1 MKDFN
6 KVRIAIASPE
16 KIRKWSS
23 GEVEKPETINYR
35 TLKPEREGLFDER
48 IFGPTKDYE
57 CACGKYK
64 RQRFEGRKCER
75 CGVEV
80 VSAKVRRY
88 RMGHIDLATPS
99 AHIWYVKDTP
109 SKIGMLLDLSAG
121 QLEKVLYFSSFIVT
135 DCRNAQKD
143 GRPLKRGELLSDEE
157 YRELRDGKQET
168 YTIPNNAGDANVRDG
183 EYVEKGQVLA
193 GNVSSKIDGLAQYRF
208 PRRAEIAYTEA
219 LEAVLPLSGEQVV
232 EQEEFKAGEI
242 ISELEEDIQI
252 TAPVGGTLFAYDLG
266 EDSVMLEVCSM
277 QEKVVKVHVSSQ
289 PSRNQPAAEL
299 GEEQE
304 PEPTETLLVK
314 GEVLARVYLPHGLD
328 VKVAEGEV
336 VEAGA
341 VLAEGKT
348 GALLRV
354 SRHSSLSKVA
364 PKTGEVTVVA
374 HWTRRV
380 NHDIN
385 PTMHVLVG
393 DGSEVT
399 KGQRVIGAIDEDEQI
414 IAEANG
420 VISLH
425 NPASIRVSRAK
436 VYPYNDEPLVING
449 DRVEPGDELADG
461 GDLVSDISGRI
472 EIDLVRKQVRVIE
485 SYDFEAKM
493 GAEAIKELLDDL
505 DLDTLEADLGEQ
517 MNDSS
522 RHKRAKARKRLEVVR
537 SFKRSGNNPTWM
549 ILNTVPVM
557 PPDLR
562 PMVQVDGGRFATSDL
577 NDLYRRLINR
587 NNRLK
592 KLMSQGAPDMII
604 RNEKRMLQEAVDAL
618 IDNGRRGSPVTN
630 PGSERA
636 LRSLTDLLGG
646 KQGRFRQ
653 NLLGKRVDYS
663 GRSVI
668 VVGPQLKLHQCG
680 VPKRMALELFKP
692 FLFKL
697 LEDKGEVS
705 NIKAARKMLERHRD
719 TKDSVWDALEEVI
732 EDKVVLLNRA
742 PTLHRLGI
750 QAFEP
755 VLVEGQSIQLHPLVC
770 EAFNADFDGDQMAIH
785 LPLSAQAQAEA
796 RIQMLSSHNLLS
808 PADGEPNVKPARDII
823 LGIFSLTQLRIDKLG
838 AGTSYETE
846 QDVLADYDAGKLHLN
861 SPVQLRGKETS
872 PGRLRYVF
880 ANPDEAVM
888 AIEKGKIDYQDHV
901 RIRLDGAIYETSVGR
916 MEFRRMVQE
925 ALGNKAHLVDTLI
938 DLETTYEKDALK
950 EMVMTCFKHLGIE
963 ATAGLLDALKEAGF
977 KLSTTSGITIGI
989 DDVVLPP
996 DKPAILAQ
1004 AEEKLA
1010 QIEEYYEYGY
1020 LTSDER
1026 YAQVVGLWNR
1036 VKDDVKTATFDN
1048 FLHNY
1053 PFNPLWIMS
1062 QSGARGNPQQITQ
1075 LAGMRGLMA
1084 RPDGSTIE
1092 VPIKASFREGL
1103 TVLEYFISTHGARKG
1118 GADTALR
1125 TADSGYLTRK
1135 LVDVAHEVVVR
1146 DVDCGSTD
1154 YTAMALGSIDDRTGA
1169 WRTRKASEIE
1179 TSIYGRTLTHEVTLS
1194 DGRTIAEDTMLNL
1207 EDVRAIIRDAEALGE
1222 IFVRT
1227 PLNCKVKAGVCQK
1240 CYGYD
1245 LSQAKPVSMGESVGV
1260 VAAESIGEPGT
1271 QLTMRTFHTG
1281 GVAGG
1286 GDITMGLPRV
1296 IELFEARKPKVQ
1308 ATVADRDGVVSFEE
1322 EEERYLLHIEAD
1334 DEQYSSK
1341 TATKISKATRMIVKN
1356 GERVEAGQPLTRGAI
1371 NPHDLLAY
1379 KDTDAAQRYLV
1390 EEVQHVYRAQ
1400 GVKVHD
1406 KHIEVIVRQML
1417 RWVEITNGG
1426 DTELLEGQTVERWEV
1441 DAANEALESEQNP
1454 ASWQPVLLGITKSSL
1469 TTKSWLSAASFQH
1482 TTHVLTEASMRGQ
1495 TDDLIGLKENVILGK
1510 LIPAGTGL
1518 ETVRDM
1524 QVADE
1529 RLLQR
1534 YGLQDANIEP
1544 AGSPQRFDDPPTNAE
1559 INPGY
1564 GD

>member
-16 KIRKWSS
+16 KIREWSF

-48 IFGPTKDYE
+48 IFGPQKDYE

-64 RQRFEGRKCER
+64 RQRYEGKVCER

-80 VSAKVRRY
+80 TSSKVRRY
-88 RMGHIDLATPS
+88 RMGHIDLATPA

-109 SKIGMLLDLSAG
+109 SKIGTLLDLSAG
-121 QLEKVLYFSSFIVT
+121 QLEKVLYFSSFLVT
-135 DCRNAQKD
+135 DPRNAQKD
-143 GRPLKRGELLSDEE
+143 GRPLKRGELLSDDE
-157 YRELRDGKQET
+157 YRELRFGRQET
-168 YTIPNNAGDANVRDG
+168 YSIPNGTDAEIRDG
-183 EYVEKGQVLA
+183 EYVTRGQILG
-193 GNVSSKIDGLAQYRF
+193 GNVVSKMDGLAQYRF
-208 PRRAEIAYTEA
+208 PRRAIIAYSEEVEATLPVPAEA
-219 LEAVLPLSGEQVV
+219 LV
-232 EQEEFKAGEI
+232 EQDAFRAGEI
-242 ISELEEDIQI
+242 LAELESDVTI
-252 TAPVGGTLFAYDLG
+252 TAPVDGTVVLHEMG
-266 EDSVMLEVCSM
+266 EDSVMVELREGVD
-277 QEKVVKVHVSSQ
+277 EEGT
-289 PSRNQPAAEL
+289 PS
-299 GEEQE
+299 
-304 PEPTETLLVK
+304 
-314 GEVLARVYLPHGLD
+314 GEVLSRVYIPHGMN
-328 VKVAEGEV
+328 VQVVHGEI

-341 VLAEGKT
+341 ALADAASGT
-348 GALLRV
+348 RLRV
-354 SRHSSLSKVA
+354 SRDSRLSGVTF
-364 PKTGEVTVVA
+364 PKKKGDVQVKA
-374 HWTRRV
+374 HWTRRAEYP
-380 NHDIN
+380 IN
-385 PTMHVLVG
+385 PTMHVLIG
-393 DGSEVT
+393 DGSEVK
-399 KGQRVIGAIDEDEQI
+399 KGQKVVGAIDKEEEIVADADGTI
-414 IAEANG
+414 T
-420 VISLH
+420 LH
-425 NPASIRVSRAK
+425 NPASIIVSKAK
-436 VYPYNDEPLVING
+436 VYAYNDEPLVVNG

-461 GDLVSDISGRI
+461 GDLRSEISGRI

-485 SYDFEAKM
+485 SYDFDAKM
-493 GAEAIKELLDDL
+493 GAEAVKELLDDL
-505 DLDTLEADLGEQ
+505 DLDQLEVELNE
-517 MNDSS
+517 MMKDSS
-522 RHKRAKARKRLEVVR
+522 RHKRAKARKRLEVTR
-537 SFKRSGNNPTWM
+537 AFKRSGNHPSWM

-630 PGSERA
+630 PGSDRS

-692 FLFKL
+692 FLFKV
-697 LEDKGEVS
+697 LEEKGEVT
-705 NIKAARKMLERHRD
+705 NIKQARKMLERYRD
-719 TKDSVWDALEEVI
+719 TRDSVWDALEEVI

-785 LPLSAQAQAEA
+785 VPLSAQAQAEA
-796 RIQMLSSHNLLS
+796 RIQMLSAHNLLS
-808 PADGEPNVKPARDII
+808 PANGEPNVKPSRDII
-823 LGIFSLTQLRIDKLG
+823 LGIFTLTLLRKDNLG
-838 AGTSYETE
+838 AGSEFADE
-846 QDVLADYDAGKLHLN
+846 QAALAALEGGKVALN
-861 SPVQLRGKETS
+861 SPIVVAGQETS
-872 PGRLRYVF
+872 PGRLKYVF
-880 ANPDEAVM
+880 SNPDEAVM
-888 AIEKGKIDYQDHV
+888 AVERGEIDHQDYV
-901 RIRLDGAIYETSVGR
+901 RIRLNGVTYDTSAGR
-916 MEFRRMVQE
+916 VMFRRIVQE
-925 ALGNKAHLVDTLI
+925 ALGTQAALVDTLVN
-938 DLETTYEKDALK
+938 LETAYEKDHLK
-950 EMVMTCFKHLGIE
+950 DMVMACFKHLGIE
-963 ATAGLLDALKEAGF
+963 ATAGLLDGLKDAGF

-989 DDVVLPP
+989 DDIVIPP
-996 DKPAILAQ
+996 AKTEILAEADAKV
-1004 AEEKLA
+1004 AE
-1010 QIEEYYEYGY
+1010 IEQNFEFGFMTEE
-1020 LTSDER
+1020 ER
-1026 YAQVVGLWNR
+1026 YKQVVQLWNDTKDE
-1036 VKDDVKTATFDN
+1036 VKNAMFDN
-1048 FLHNY
+1048 FGKNY

-1062 QSGARGNPQQITQ
+1062 LSGARGNAQQITQ

-1092 VPIKASFREGL
+1092 VPIRASFREGL
-1103 TVLEYFISTHGARKG
+1103 SVLEYFISTHGARKG

-1146 DVDCGSTD
+1146 DVDCGTTD
-1154 YTAMALGSIDDRTGA
+1154 YTVMPLGATDERTGE
-1169 WRTRKASEIE
+1169 WRTRKSSEIE
-1179 TSIYGRTLTHEVTLS
+1179 TSIYGRTLSDAVEV
-1194 DGRTIAEDTMLNL
+1194 DGRTIEAGEMLSL
-1207 EDVRAIIRDAEALGE
+1207 EDVKAITKNAKALQSVF
-1222 IFVRT
+1222 IRT
-1227 PLNCKVKAGVCQK
+1227 PLNCRVKSGVCQK

-1245 LSQAKPVSMGESVGV
+1245 LSQAKPVSMGEAVGV

-1281 GVAGG
+1281 GVAGSGG

-1296 IELFEARKPKVQ
+1296 IELFEARKPKTS
-1308 ATVADRDGVVSFEE
+1308 AAVADRDGTVRIEE
-1322 EEERYLLHIEAD
+1322 DEERYLVRIEAD

-1341 TATKISKATRMIVKN
+1341 TAMKVSKGLRMIVKD
-1356 GERVEAGQPLTRGAI
+1356 GDRVEAGQPLTRGAI
-1371 NPHDLLAY
+1371 NPHDLLLY

-1390 EEVQHVYRAQ
+1390 EEVQRVYRSQ

-1417 RWVEITNGG
+1417 RWVEITDGG

-1441 DAANEALESEQNP
+1441 DQANDLLEEGQTPS
-1454 ASWQPVLLGITKSSL
+1454 SWKPVLLGITKSSL

-1482 TTHVLTEASMRGQ
+1482 TTHVLTEASMKGQ
-1495 TDDLIGLKENVILGK
+1495 VDDLIGLKENVILGK

-1518 ETVRDM
+1518 QTVRDM

-1529 RLLQR
+1529 RTLEK
-1534 YGLQDANIEP
+1534 YGE
-1544 AGSPQRFDDPPTNAE
+1544 GSTSTDSVTGNRSYDDTRPGVVNENVTYTN
-1559 INPGY
+1559 
-1564 GD
+1564 

>member
-1 MKDFN
+1 MKDFS
-6 KVRIAIASPE
+6 KVKIAIASPA
-16 KIRKWSS
+16 KIREWSY

-48 IFGPTKDYE
+48 IFGPIKDYE

-64 RQRFEGRKCER
+64 RQRYEGKVCER

-80 VSAKVRRY
+80 TSSKVRRY
-88 RMGHIDLATPS
+88 RMGHIDLATPA

-109 SKIGMLLDLSAG
+109 SKIGTLLDLSAA
-121 QLEKVLYFSSFIVT
+121 QLEKVLYFSSYLVT
-135 DCRNAQKD
+135 DARNAQKD
-143 GRPLKRGELLSDEE
+143 GRPLKRGELLSDDE
-157 YRELRDGKQET
+157 YRELRNGRQET
-168 YTIPNNAGDANVRDG
+168 YTLQGGIEAAIRDG
-183 EYVEKGQVLA
+183 EYVTRGQTLG
-193 GNVSSKIDGLAQYRF
+193 GNVVAKLDGLAQYRF
-208 PRRAEIAYTEA
+208 PRRAEIAYAEVA
-219 LEAVLPLSGEQVV
+219 EAVLAVPSEMLV
-232 EQEEFKAGEI
+232 EQESFRAGEI
-242 ISELEEDIQI
+242 LAELETGVQI
-252 TAPVGGTLFAYDLG
+252 TSPVDATAFLNDMG
-266 EDSVMLEVCSM
+266 EDSVMVDLRATV
-277 QEKVVKVHVSSQ
+277 
-289 PSRNQPAAEL
+289 PTTTTIAED
-299 GEEQE
+299 G
-304 PEPTETLLVK
+304 TETEDDAAK
-314 GEVLARVYLPHGLD
+314 GEILARLYIPHGMD
-328 VKVAEGEV
+328 VSVANGEI

-341 VLAEGKT
+341 LLASAES
-348 GALLRV
+348 GARLRV
-354 SRHSSLSKVA
+354 SRDSRLSGVVLAAGGKKAAKGADTKV
-364 PKTGEVTVVA
+364 TA
-374 HWTRRV
+374 HWTRTAEYP
-380 NHDIN
+380 IN

-393 DGSEVT
+393 DGSPVR
-399 KGQRVIGAIDEDEQI
+399 KGQKVIGAIDKDEEI
-414 IAEANG
+414 TAEAEG
-420 VISLH
+420 VITLH
-425 NPASIRVSRAK
+425 APASVIVSKAK
-436 VYPYNDEPLVING
+436 VYTYSDEPLVVNG
-449 DRVEPGDELADG
+449 DRVEPGDELADSG
-461 GDLVSDISGRI
+461 ALKSEISGRI

-493 GAEAIKELLDDL
+493 GAEAVKELLDDL
-505 DLDTLEADLGEQ
+505 DLPTLEAELGE
-517 MNDSS
+517 MMKDNS
-522 RHKRAKARKRLEVVR
+522 RHKRAKARKRLEVTR
-537 SFKRSGNNPTWM
+537 AFMASGNDPSWM
-549 ILNTVPVM
+549 IMATVPVM

-592 KLMSQGAPDMII
+592 KLMGQGAPDMII

-630 PGSERA
+630 PGSDRA

-692 FLFKL
+692 FLFKV
-697 LEDKGEVS
+697 LEEKGEVT
-705 NIKAARKMLERHRD
+705 NIKQARKMLERYRD
-719 TKDSVWDALEEVI
+719 TRDSVWDALEEVI

-785 LPLSAQAQAEA
+785 VPLSAQAQAEA
-796 RIQMLSSHNLLS
+796 RIQMLSAHNLLS
-808 PADGEPNVKPARDII
+808 PANGEPNVKPSRDII
-823 LGIFSLTQLRIDKLG
+823 LGIFTLTQLRKDNLG
-838 AGTSYETE
+838 AGMAFKGE
-846 QDVLADYDAGKLHLN
+846 QEVLDALEAGKIALN
-861 SPVQLRGKETS
+861 SSVTLRGETIT
-872 PGRLRYVF
+872 PGLIKYVF
-880 ANPDEAVM
+880 SSPDEAILAV
-888 AIEKGKIDYQDHV
+888 ERGGIDYQDHV
-901 RIRLDGAIYETSVGR
+901 RIRLGGTIYDTSAGR
-916 MEFRRMVQE
+916 VMFRRIVQE
-925 ALGNKAHLVDTLI
+925 ALGDKAHMI
-938 DLETTYEKDALK
+938 DQLANLHTAYEKDSLRDMIMA
-950 EMVMTCFKHLGIE
+950 CFKQLGVE
-963 ATAGLLDALKEAGF
+963 ATAKLLDALKDSGF

-989 DDVVLPP
+989 DDIVIPP
-996 DKPAILAQ
+996 SKDGILADADLKLKEIEQ
-1004 AEEKLA
+1004 NYEFGFMTEE
-1010 QIEEYYEYGY
+1010 
-1020 LTSDER
+1020 ER
-1026 YAQVVGLWNR
+1026 YKQVVSLWNDTTDE
-1036 VKDDVKTATFDN
+1036 VKNEVFKN
-1048 FLHNY
+1048 FEANY

-1062 QSGARGNPQQITQ
+1062 QSGARGNPQQIRQ

-1146 DVDCGSTD
+1146 DVDCGTSD
-1154 YTAMALGSIDDRTGA
+1154 YTVIPLGHIDERSGE
-1169 WRTRKASEIE
+1169 WRARKASEIE
-1179 TSIYGRTLTHEVTLS
+1179 TSIYGRTLTADVDIDGIVIPEGNMLS
-1194 DGRTIAEDTMLNL
+1194 L
-1207 EDVRAIIRDAEALGE
+1207 EDVKFVTQHAKGLGE
-1222 IFVRT
+1222 VYVRT
-1227 PLNCKVKAGVCQK
+1227 PLNCRVKAGVCQK

-1245 LSQAKPVSMGESVGV
+1245 LSQAKPVSMGEAVGV

-1296 IELFEARKPKVQ
+1296 IELFEARKPKTQ
-1308 ATVADRDGVVSFEE
+1308 AVVADRDGVVRIEE
-1322 EEERYLLHIEAD
+1322 EEERYLVRIEAD

-1341 TATKISKATRMIVKN
+1341 TATKIGKAMRMIVKD
-1356 GERVEAGQPLTRGAI
+1356 GDRVDAGQPITRGAI
-1371 NPHDLLAY
+1371 NPHDLLLY

-1390 EEVQHVYRAQ
+1390 EEVQRVYRSQ

-1417 RWVEITNGG
+1417 RWVEITDGG
-1426 DTELLEGQTVERWEV
+1426 DTQFLEGQTVERWEV
-1441 DAANEALESEQNP
+1441 DIANDGLTEAQT
-1454 ASWQPVLLGITKSSL
+1454 AVSWKPVLLGITKSSL

-1482 TTHVLTEASMRGQ
+1482 TTHVLTEASMKGQ
-1495 TDDLIGLKENVILGK
+1495 VDELIGLKENVILGK

-1518 ETVRDM
+1518 DIVRNM
-1524 QVADE
+1524 QVADDRTLE
-1529 RLLQR
+1529 K
-1534 YGLQDANIEP
+1534 YGEDAEP
-1544 AGSPQRFDDPPTNAE
+1544 GVAPRPESYNYPVQPTAT
-1559 INPGY
+1559 
-1564 GD
+1564 D

>member
-6 KVRIAIASPE
+6 KVRIAIASPA
-16 KIRKWSS
+16 KIREWSF

-48 IFGPTKDYE
+48 IFGPMKDYE

-64 RQRFEGRKCER
+64 RQRYEGKVCER

-80 VSAKVRRY
+80 TSSKVRRY
-88 RMGHIDLATPS
+88 RMGHIDLATPA

-109 SKIGMLLDLSAG
+109 SKIGTLLDLSAG
-121 QLEKVLYFSSFIVT
+121 QLEKVLYFSSFLVT
-135 DCRNAQKD
+135 QPLNAQKE
-143 GRPLKRGELLSDEE
+143 GRPLKRGELLTDDE
-157 YRELRDGKQET
+157 YRELRFGRQET
-168 YTIPNNAGDANVRDG
+168 YTIPNGQEANVRDG
-183 EYVEKGQVLA
+183 DYVTRGQSLG
-193 GNVSSKIDGLAQYRF
+193 GNVVSKMDGLAQYRF
-208 PRRAEIAYTEA
+208 PRRAEIAYAEQVEA
-219 LEAVLPLSGEQVV
+219 SLPLPADVLV
-232 EQEEFKAGEI
+232 EQDAFRAGDI
-242 ISELEEDIQI
+242 LSELEGDVQI
-252 TAPVGGTLFAYDLG
+252 TSPVDGTAFLVDLG
-266 EDSVMLEVCSM
+266 EDSVLIELRDTV
-277 QEKVVKVHVSSQ
+277 
-289 PSRNQPAAEL
+289 AAPEPVE
-299 GEEQE
+299 GEEEQE
-304 PEPTETLLVK
+304 APK
-314 GEVLARVYLPHGLD
+314 GEILARVYVPHGMN
-328 VKVAEGEV
+328 VAVVPGEI
-336 VEAGA
+336 VEAGT
-341 VLAEGKT
+341 VLASANAGDR
-348 GALLRV
+348 LRV
-354 SRHSSLSKVA
+354 SRDSRLS
-364 PKTGEVTVVA
+364 EVTFPKKKGDVKVGV
-374 HWTRRV
+374 HWTRRAEYP
-380 NHDIN
+380 IN

-393 DGSEVT
+393 DGSEVR
-399 KGQRVIGAIDEDEQI
+399 KGQKVVGAIDKDEEVV
-414 IAEANG
+414 AEADG
-420 VISLH
+420 VITLH
-425 NPASIRVSRAK
+425 APASIIVSKAK
-436 VYPYNDEPLVING
+436 VYAYGDEPLVVNG
-449 DRVEPGDELADG
+449 DRVEPGDELADSG
-461 GDLVSDISGRI
+461 NLRSEISGRI

-493 GAEAIKELLDDL
+493 GAEAVKELLDDL
-505 DLDTLEADLGEQ
+505 DLDVLEAELGEQ
-517 MNDSS
+517 MKDSS

-537 SFKRSGNNPTWM
+537 SFKRSGNSPSWM
-549 ILNTVPVM
+549 IMETVPVM

-630 PGSERA
+630 PGSDRS

-692 FLFKL
+692 FLFKV
-697 LEDKGEVS
+697 LEEKGEVT
-705 NIKAARKMLERHRD
+705 NIKQARKMLERYRD
-719 TKDSVWDALEEVI
+719 TRDSVWDALEEVI

-785 LPLSAQAQAEA
+785 VPLSAQAQAEA
-796 RIQMLSSHNLLS
+796 RIQMLSAHNLLS
-808 PADGEPNVKPARDII
+808 PANGEPNVKPSRDII
-823 LGIFSLTQLRIDKLG
+823 LGIFTLTQLRRDNLG
-838 AGTSYETE
+838 AGSEFGSE
-846 QDVLADYDAGKLHLN
+846 QDALAALSDGKVALN
-861 SPVQLRGKETS
+861 TPIKVNGNETS
-872 PGRLRYVF
+872 PGRIKYVF
-880 ANPDEAVM
+880 SSPDESIMAV
-888 AIEKGKIDYQDHV
+888 ERGEIDYQDHV
-901 RIRLDGAIYETSVGR
+901 RIRLNGTVYETSAGR
-916 MEFRRMVQE
+916 VMFRRLVQE
-925 ALGNKAHLVDTLI
+925 ALGNQGHLVDTLVN
-938 DLETTYEKDALK
+938 LETAYEKDNLK
-950 EMVMTCFKHLGIE
+950 DMIMGCFKHLGIE
-963 ATAGLLDALKEAGF
+963 ATAGLLDALKDSGF

-989 DDVVLPP
+989 DDIVLPP
-996 DKPAILAQ
+996 NKAELLAE
-1004 AEEKLA
+1004 ADEKLKS
-1010 QIEEYYEYGY
+1010 IEQNYEFGFM
-1020 LTSDER
+1020 TEEER
-1026 YAQVVGLWNR
+1026 YKQVVQLWNDTTDE
-1036 VKDDVKTATFDN
+1036 VKNAVFEN
-1048 FLHNY
+1048 FSQNY

-1062 QSGARGNPQQITQ
+1062 QSGARGNPQQIRQ

-1146 DVDCGSTD
+1146 DVDCGTTD
-1154 YTAMALGSIDDRTGA
+1154 YTVIPLGATDDRTGE
-1169 WRTRKASEIE
+1169 WRTRKGSEIE
-1179 TSIYGRTLTHEVTLS
+1179 TSIYGRTLTADVEVA
-1194 DGRTIAEDTMLNL
+1194 GRTLPAGQMLSL
-1207 EDVRAIIRDAEALGE
+1207 EDVKAITKDAKAIGE
-1222 IFVRT
+1222 VFVRT
-1227 PLNCKVKAGVCQK
+1227 PLNCRVKAGVCQR

-1245 LSQAKPVSMGESVGV
+1245 LSQAKPVSMGEAVGV

-1296 IELFEARKPKVQ
+1296 IELFEARKPKNQ
-1308 ATVADRDGVVSFEE
+1308 AVVADRDGVVRIEE
-1322 EEERYLLHIEAD
+1322 EEERYLVRIEAE
-1334 DEQYSSK
+1334 DEAFSSK
-1341 TATKISKATRMIVKN
+1341 TATKISKGLRLVVRD
-1356 GERVEAGQPLTRGAI
+1356 GDRVEAGQPLTRGAV
-1371 NPHDLLAY
+1371 NPHDLLLY
-1379 KDTDAAQRYLV
+1379 RDTDAAQRYLV
-1390 EEVQHVYRAQ
+1390 EEVQRVYRSQ

-1417 RWVEITNGG
+1417 RYVEITDGG
-1426 DTELLEGQTVERWEV
+1426 DTDLLEGQTVERWEV
-1441 DAANEALESEQNP
+1441 DGANEALGEGKTPS
-1454 ASWQPVLLGITKSSL
+1454 SWKPVLLGITKSSL

-1495 TDDLIGLKENVILGK
+1495 VDDLIGLKENVILGK

-1518 ETVRDM
+1518 TTVREM

-1529 RLLQR
+1529 RTLEKYGEDSRSPDSVTGTQR
-1534 YGLQDANIEP
+1534 YDDTRP
-1544 AGSPQRFDDPPTNAE
+1544 GSTPTV
-1559 INPGY
+1559 PGY
-1564 GD
+1564 AD